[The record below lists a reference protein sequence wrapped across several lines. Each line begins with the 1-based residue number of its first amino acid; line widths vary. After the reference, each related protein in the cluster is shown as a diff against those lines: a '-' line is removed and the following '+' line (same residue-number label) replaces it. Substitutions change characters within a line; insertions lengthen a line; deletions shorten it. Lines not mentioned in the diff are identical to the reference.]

1 MRGPKISVIG
11 LGFVGLPLA
20 VVNATSGF
28 ETIAIDNN
36 RKKLEQLRK
45 GKSDFF
51 ECQLSKFLNESIKT
65 RNIQFS
71 ENVKDVLKSEI
82 TFVTARTPSVSTG
95 AIDLTHLKNIVTKL
109 SRI

>member
-36 RKKLEQLRK
+36 KKKLEQLRK

-51 ECQLSKFLNESIKT
+51 EPQLSKFLNESIKT
-65 RNIQFS
+65 KNIQFS
-71 ENVKDVLKSEI
+71 ENVEDVLKSDI
-82 TFVTARTPSVSTG
+82 TFLTVGTPSVSNG
-95 AIDLTHLKNIVTKL
+95 GID
-109 SRI
+109 